1 MSCSCALDLIVESCM
16 AYDICRSAME
26 LICELLRMLLQP
38 HIRAACQILL
48 CLQVRIGPQWR
59 STHVMAA
66 GHAVEEGRSP
76 LSPSMSGII
85 SSPSPD
91 SVVTACA
98 GEPDTLQSGNLA
110 ILETP

>member
-1 MSCSCALDLIVESCM
+1 M
-16 AYDICRSAME
+16 AYDICTSAME
-26 LICELLRMLLQP
+26 HLLKLLRMLLQLRC
-38 HIRAACQILL
+38 RAACQILL

-76 LSPSMSGII
+76 LSPSMSGIT

-98 GEPDTLQSGNLA
+98 GEPDTLQFGNLA
-110 ILETP
+110 TLEKSLAVAP